1 MQKQSRNHDLTK
13 VLDFPVASS
22 KLHANPMWK
31 DLRKFYDLVELF
43 EKLLKIKKAGYCEID
58 KY

>member
-13 VLDFPVASS
+13 VLDFPVASIE
-22 KLHANPMWK
+22 LHANQMWK
-31 DLRKFYDLVELF
+31 DLRELYSLVGLF
-43 EKLLKIKKAGYCEID
+43 GKLLKIKKSVHCKID